1 MESDEQEDN
10 STVDG
15 DHAITGSE
23 DNQSA
28 SSFKIPDFKI
38 TSWSPEPPAG
48 LHYMCL
54 LPVAVPV
61 QYSQNE
67 HVGKLKTSTAHRKQR
82 LKAFT
87 TGRTT
92 CRNILD
98 ESRLRKAASQNDCI
112 TVIELL
118 EGGADPSC
126 EDEKKRT
133 PLHFAASQGY
143 ETVTKVLLD
152 KGADPNK
159 KDFIGNTPLHLAACT
174 CQVPIVTL
182 LLKAGT
188 DLKSVDQYGRTPL
201 TLAKSRLKWLAEDK
215 AYSNDKIKDEILQ
228 VSDMMKTYLEITGD
242 RDDACQLDDLCQQL
256 QRTST
261 REQVDHVNNLLS
273 DFASLSI
280 QKKEQP
286 G

>member
-1 MESDEQEDN
+1 MSDKEGAGVSSGAGLTLNSDN
-10 STVDG
+10 C
-15 DHAITGSE
+15 
-23 DNQSA
+23 QS
-28 SSFKIPDFKI
+28 SSGFSVPNFNI
-38 TSWSPEPPAG
+38 TSWNPEPPAG
-48 LHYMCL
+48 LHFMCL
-54 LPVAVPV
+54 LPVAIP
-61 QYSQNE
+61 QNYSQEE

-87 TGRTT
+87 SGRTT

-98 ESRLRKAASQNDCI
+98 EKRLRTAASQNDCI

-133 PLHFAASQGY
+133 PLHFAASQGF
-143 ETVTKVLLD
+143 ETIAKVLLD

-201 TLAKSRLKWLAEDK
+201 ALAKSRLKFLAEEK
-215 AYSNDKIKDEILQ
+215 SYSNDKIRTEILQ
-228 VSDMMKTYLEITGD
+228 VSDMMKTYLEITGEK
-242 RDDACQLDDLCQQL
+242 DDASQLDDLCSQL

-273 DFASLSI
+273 DLASLSI